1 MDGTSHCN
9 YPKLIKIFSD
19 KKKIARKLGEKIIY
33 EFIIQRVNWRR
44 LYATQEF
51 NLCIALARF
60 QVLTMCYKDK
70 SPAMDPSSTSF
81 TLIRILTEADSSTH
95 DRDPGNRIPHN
106 LSLESSGS
114 SGFWDLVFN
123 GETGTKTPRNIART
137 PIQKIPAQPLVM
149 NLRKRARKS
158 LIVGLPA
165 PSQFPGSC
173 QSDVSQ
179 TCEDLQ
185 NLQPSIRV
193 SRMAS
198 QRPGPRLSHMQ
209 CGKGRSPP
217 DAASRPR
224 CQPSQ
229 QPAQGK
235 RFQPRRGLSSLM
247 VGGGHRSLIREQRE
261 GRVEVEN
268 PDFSR
273 VDKSS
278 DQNCRP
284 SGRMRGSLSGRAYDS
299 ALSQYIIQPTQV
311 TSPPAIRDPP
321 VNPFSTPSGSTG
333 ASKIPYMHAPTLAN
347 QPTQVDAEVCVEPE
361 VGSSE
366 SEQENTDGEAA
377 KPGLCRIIRDDD
389 EAKRKNKKKKVARE
403 ELGFS
408 CQSGLTT
415 EHLNIANDNVE
426 QVILKA
432 NRDGSFMSTENTNH
446 VPKEVKSILD
456 ERALSAIFKTKKPEK
471 HHSVKVVQERFV
483 CRACNQEG
491 HMRTNKNCPMYVNG
505 LDTQINPTNNQPMQV
520 DAEECGEAEAVMP
533 SATKNARENFVCGAC
548 GQEGHMKTNKNCPRY
563 GQDADIQVVESS
575 GTEGLSEKPNCCNP
589 VNCIK
594 DMQEIVKGYMRIAC
608 EDEKDDI
615 LRVEQ
620 ATKAAHAKLVMA
632 SRKRKRAQTLREYAD
647 LVAERAIMAFKIAQA
662 ARLSESSD
670 VAASSYLDN

>member
-1 MDGTSHCN
+1 
-9 YPKLIKIFSD
+9 
-19 KKKIARKLGEKIIY
+19 
-33 EFIIQRVNWRR
+33 
-44 LYATQEF
+44 
-51 NLCIALARF
+51 
-60 QVLTMCYKDK
+60 MCYKDK
-70 SPAMDPSSTSF
+70 SPAMDPCSTSF
-81 TLIRILTEADSSTH
+81 TLIRILTDADTSTH

-106 LSLESSGS
+106 VSLESLGS

-123 GETGTKTPRNIART
+123 GETVRKTPRNIART
-137 PIQKIPAQPLVM
+137 PTQKIPAQPLVM

-158 LIVGLPA
+158 VIVGLPA
-165 PSQFPGSC
+165 PSRFPGSY

-198 QRPGPRLSHMQ
+198 ERPRPHLSQMQ
-209 CGKGRSPP
+209 CGKERLPP
-217 DAASRPR
+217 NEASRPR

-235 RFQPRRGLSSLM
+235 RFQPRKGLSSLM
-247 VGGGHRSLIREQRE
+247 IGGGHRSLIGEQRE
-261 GRVEVEN
+261 GNMEVEN
-268 PDFSR
+268 LDFSR

-278 DQNCRP
+278 KATSDQNCQP
-284 SGRMRGSLSGRAYDS
+284 SGRMRGSLSGRAYAS

-311 TSPPAIRDPP
+311 TSPSAIRDPL

-333 ASKIPYMHAPTLAN
+333 AAEILYRHAPTLAN
-347 QPTQVDAEVCVEPE
+347 QPTQIDAEVCVEPE
-361 VGSSE
+361 VGSCE
-366 SEQENTDGEAA
+366 SEQENTDGVRGLRVQNLPTRVQAEMETEDEAA

-389 EAKRKNKKKKVARE
+389 EAKRKKKKKKVARE
-403 ELGFS
+403 ELGLS

-415 EHLNIANDNVE
+415 EHLSKTNDNVE
-426 QVILKA
+426 QVILIT
-432 NRDGSFMSTENTNH
+432 NRDGSFMSMENINH
-446 VPKEVKSILD
+446 VPNEVESILGK
-456 ERALSAIFKTKKPEK
+456 RTFSSLFKTEKPEK

-491 HMRTNKNCPMYVNG
+491 HMRTNKSCPMYGNG

-520 DAEECGEAEAVMP
+520 DAEECQEAEAVNP
-533 SATKNARENFVCGAC
+533 STTKNARENFVCGAC

-563 GQDADIQVVESS
+563 GHEADIQVVESS
-575 GTEGLSEKPNCCNP
+575 GTESLSEKRDHRNS

-594 DMQEIVKGYMRIAC
+594 DMQEIVKGYMRKAR
-608 EDEKDDI
+608 EDEKPDI

-620 ATKAAHAKLVMA
+620 AAKAAHEKLVVA
-632 SRKRKRAQTLREYAD
+632 SWKRKQAQTLMEYAD
-647 LVAERAIMAFKIAQA
+647 LVAERATMALKIAQA

>member
-1 MDGTSHCN
+1 
-9 YPKLIKIFSD
+9 
-19 KKKIARKLGEKIIY
+19 
-33 EFIIQRVNWRR
+33 
-44 LYATQEF
+44 
-51 NLCIALARF
+51 
-60 QVLTMCYKDK
+60 MCYKDK

-81 TLIRILTEADSSTH
+81 TLIRILTEADTSTH

-106 LSLESSGS
+106 LSLESLGS

-137 PIQKIPAQPLVM
+137 PVQKIPAQPLVM

-158 LIVGLPA
+158 SITGLPA
-165 PSQFPGSC
+165 PSRFPGSY

-185 NLQPSIRV
+185 NLQPSMRV
-193 SRMAS
+193 SRMTS
-198 QRPGPRLSHMQ
+198 RRPGPRLSHMH
-209 CGKGRSPP
+209 CGNGTSPP

-224 CQPSQ
+224 CQPS
-229 QPAQGK
+229 PKLAQGK
-235 RFQPRRGLSSLM
+235 GFHPRKGLSSLM
-247 VGGGHRSLIREQRE
+247 VGGGHRSLIGEQRE

-273 VDKSS
+273 VDELSKATS

-311 TSPPAIRDPP
+311 TSPSTIRDPP
-321 VNPFSTPSGSTG
+321 VNPFSTPNGSTG
-333 ASKIPYMHAPTLAN
+333 AAKIPYRHAPTLAN
-347 QPTQVDAEVCVEPE
+347 QPTQVDAEVELE
-361 VGSSE
+361 VRSSE
-366 SEQENTDGEAA
+366 SEQENTEGEAA

-415 EHLNIANDNVE
+415 DNIANDNVE
-426 QVILKA
+426 QVILKV

-456 ERALSAIFKTKKPEK
+456 ERALSAIFKTKEPEK

-483 CRACNQEG
+483 CRACN
-491 HMRTNKNCPMYVNG
+491 
-505 LDTQINPTNNQPMQV
+505 
-520 DAEECGEAEAVMP
+520 
-533 SATKNARENFVCGAC
+533 
-548 GQEGHMKTNKNCPRY
+548 QEGHMKTNKNCPRY

-575 GTEGLSEKPNCCNP
+575 GTEGLSEKPNWCNP

-608 EDEKDDI
+608 EDEKADI

-620 ATKAAHAKLVMA
+620 ATKAAHEKLVMA
-632 SRKRKRAQTLREYAD
+632 SRKRKRAQTLWEYAD

-662 ARLSESSD
+662 AQISESSD
-670 VAASSYLDN
+670 VAASSYPDN